1 MTVRLEGRD
10 RGCRLIFDG
19 KMTKECQREMEDRV
33 IEALRRYRHFEVDLS
48 GVCYIDAY
56 GKRLLNL
63 LKEFGG
69 NAVEIIACS
78 TSVEQALGQQSC
90 YAH

>member
-1 MTVRLEGRD
+1 MTVRLESRD
-10 RGCRLIFDG
+10 HGCRLIFDG

-48 GVCYIDAY
+48 GVYHIDAY
-56 GKRLLNL
+56 GKRLLGL

-69 NAVEIIACS
+69 NAVEIVACS
-78 TSVEQALGQQSC
+78 TSVEEALDQPC
-90 YAH
+90 YTH

>member
-1 MTVRLEGRD
+1 MTVRLESRD

-48 GVCYIDAY
+48 GVYHIDAY
-56 GKRLLNL
+56 GKRLLAL

-78 TSVEQALGQQSC
+78 PPVELALEQPC
-90 YAH
+90 YTH

>member
-1 MTVRLEGRD
+1 
-10 RGCRLIFDG
+10 
-19 KMTKECQREMEDRV
+19 MTKECQREMEDRV

-48 GVCYIDAY
+48 GVYYIDAY

-78 TSVEQALGQQSC
+78 TSVEQAMEQSC
-90 YAH
+90 YTH

>member
-10 RGCRLIFDG
+10 YGCRLIFDG
-19 KMTKECQREMEDRV
+19 MMTKECQREMEDRV
-33 IEALRRYRHFEVDLS
+33 IEALRRYRHFELDLS
-48 GVCYIDAY
+48 GVYCIDAY

-78 TSVEQALGQQSC
+78 TSVEQALDHPC
-90 YAH
+90 YTH